1 MLGAKKRSKL
11 ARISFWRARSQAIIS
26 SAGSSVQGSTNVT
39 APPNPNPN
47 PCGTVKDPFAKTT
60 NAEVCQDT
68 VGWTNGY
75 TACHLSRGADFGARR
90 ILYGPELGI

>member
-1 MLGAKKRSKL
+1 M
-11 ARISFWRARSQAIIS
+11 
-26 SAGSSVQGSTNVT
+26 QGSTNVT